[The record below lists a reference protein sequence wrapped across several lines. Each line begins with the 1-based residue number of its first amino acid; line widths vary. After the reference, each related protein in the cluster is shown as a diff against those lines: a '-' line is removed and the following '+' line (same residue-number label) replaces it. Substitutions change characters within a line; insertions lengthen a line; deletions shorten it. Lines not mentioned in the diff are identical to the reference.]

1 MTNIKQKIDTLQKK
15 QWTKFISKNFAS
27 ILIKWNPNSKLIKSY
42 KNTFFGCADTLLV
55 ADNENLTTTYCKNRW
70 CGVCNRIKTAKSI
83 NAYLPELEKLFNPVF
98 VTLTL
103 PTCNGDELPGR
114 IKEMESEWRLIYQNS
129 KKKSYLKKN
138 NVFKGVRKAECTIRP
153 YGMYHYHF
161 HLILNDWQQA
171 EWLVAQ
177 WLHRFPSASHKAQDI
192 RFADETSFKELFK
205 YAFKSEVKMSNE
217 NAKRFDL
224 VFNALRNKRT
234 FQCFGGINQIKED
247 FDEDELVN
255 GIKLEG
261 QANEI
266 YKWCEEDWYRKSDGF
281 GLVNKP
287 IPQKVK
293 DLIIEKPLN

>member
-1 MTNIKQKIDTLQKK
+1 MANIKQKVDTLQKK

-42 KNTFFGCADTLLV
+42 KNTFFGCADTLIV
-55 ADNENLTTTYCKNRW
+55 TDNENLTTTYCKNRW
-70 CGVCNRIKTAKSI
+70 CGVCNRIKTAKAI
-83 NAYLPELEKLFNPVF
+83 NAYFPQLSKLFDPVF

-103 PTCNGDELPGR
+103 PTCTGDELPGR
-114 IKEMESEWRLIYQNS
+114 IKEMESEWRLIYQNT
-129 KKKSYLKKN
+129 KKSSYLKKN
-138 NVFKGVRKAECTIRP
+138 NVFKGIRKAECTIRP

-161 HLILNDWQQA
+161 HIILNDWVQA

-177 WLHRFPSASHKAQDI
+177 WLHRFEKASHKAQDI

-205 YAFKSEVKMSNE
+205 YAFKSEVKTSNE

-234 FQCFGGINQIKED
+234 FQCFGGIHQIKED
-247 FDEDELVN
+247 FEEDELVN
-255 GIKLEG
+255 GIQLIG

-266 YKWCEEDWYRKSDGF
+266 YKWCDEDWYRKSDGL

-287 IPQKVK
+287 IPQKVR
-293 DLIIEKPLN
+293 DLIK